1 MFFALLTK
9 YFKRRVGRHCFARR
23 QGLDRRACH
32 GHRALERGAQLLMH
46 RPQGFPTMYLRVP
59 MKIEA
64 DGGVAKEERQYN
76 AVVADARDV

>member
-1 MFFALLTK
+1 MS
-9 YFKRRVGRHCFARR
+9 
-23 QGLDRRACH
+23 
-32 GHRALERGAQLLMH
+32 
-46 RPQGFPTMYLRVP
+46 LRVP